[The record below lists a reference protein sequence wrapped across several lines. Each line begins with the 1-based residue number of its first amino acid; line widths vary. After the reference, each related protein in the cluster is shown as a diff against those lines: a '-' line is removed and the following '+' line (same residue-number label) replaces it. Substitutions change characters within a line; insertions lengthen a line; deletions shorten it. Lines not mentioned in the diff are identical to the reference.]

1 MIKGVPCSIS
11 LTLTSP
17 VVKNYLLRPQ
27 HSLRRRRWMRAQ
39 RHDQGD
45 RVDED
50 RGQERELIEGQ
61 GKTRRRVLLESKQ
74 RGRQP
79 DQSPPRIMKGN
90 PRPVIMRNR
99 PMACC
104 WGR

>member
-1 MIKGVPCSIS
+1 MAATSERNGDGHDEKGCAVFHYS

-27 HSLRRRRWMRAQ
+27 RSLRRRRWMRAQ

-61 GKTRRRVLLESKQ
+61 GKTRRRVLL
-74 RGRQP
+74 
-79 DQSPPRIMKGN
+79 
-90 PRPVIMRNR
+90 
-99 PMACC
+99 
-104 WGR
+104 